1 MRVHD
6 VRWTCTFHV
15 KWRFECHFQISL
27 ITIIKMEKCV
37 ISQAKQRKGN
47 KKIWKYHFKRC
58 RKKSA
63 THRNVKSV
71 ARDKIRFNC
80 FRVEWFY
87 YSHSFSIRFHFF
99 LVNHLKFHIR
109 RWHRHSTGRERK
121 MEKFWKKFIQE
132 SIAWNWMKFAISPEE
147 KLCFQSKPCAVFM
160 WHLFAIW
167 FEIFKIDPIGGWTK
181 VTFSFKVTLS
191 VRCKRE
197 DFFSFHQ
204 SVS

>member
-1 MRVHD
+1 MASTLDRQ
-6 VRWTCTFHV
+6 R
-15 KWRFECHFQISL
+15 
-27 ITIIKMEKCV
+27 EKNGKV
-37 ISQAKQRKGN
+37 LEEI
-47 KKIWKYHFKRC
+47 
-58 RKKSA
+58 
-63 THRNVKSV
+63 
-71 ARDKIRFNC
+71 
-80 FRVEWFY
+80 
-87 YSHSFSIRFHFF
+87 HSGIYR
-99 LVNHLKFHIR
+99 
-109 RWHRHSTGRERK
+109 
-121 MEKFWKKFIQE
+121 
-132 SIAWNWMKFAISPEE
+132 MKFAISPEE